1 MKIISNTKND
11 SIKRVEE
18 IYKVL
23 KKNDFG
29 YLIEENTF
37 FKNFPFLKDTKR
49 GKYKELPDES
59 IPKRIKD
66 VLEELGPTY
75 IKLGQMLSTRP
86 DLIGVEIAKELESLR
101 DNTPTTPFNEIK
113 EVIEKELGKPINEIY
128 KEIDEK
134 PLGSAS
140 IGQVHKGILLENN
153 KEVAIKVQKP
163 HVRET
168 IESDL
173 KIMKFLSDKIG
184 KYINQTKVYN
194 IPSILTEFERSI
206 FKEIDYHEELI
217 NMKNLAHNFRA
228 VHYIHIPAAYSE
240 YCSEKIITME
250 LIKGKEVSEVM
261 VHDYPEYNKKLIA
274 KRGVKSY
281 FKQIMIDGFF
291 HADPH
296 PGNMMIMEN
305 NVLCY
310 IDEGMMGILDDDF
323 REELAEL
330 ILLLLSRNV
339 DNIINQLI
347 YMDILTPAQNTP
359 ELKADVNDIMNKYYG
374 ADLKDMHGGIQ
385 QLLKVMIKHNIQLP
399 REFVMIGRGM
409 ALIEDTGMKL
419 DPEFNAVTELKKLSR
434 KIIFQKYSPNRLA
447 RVSSN
452 YMLQIEHLA
461 KDLPTTLNNMLS
473 KLEEGNLSVKLK
485 HESISEIMNQL
496 SISLILSALIIG
508 SSLAII
514 SDKGPKLFDVSILG
528 LIGFVFSA
536 ALGIYLV
543 YVKREITYTKKPFNI
558 TYFLIYLNRKLKSF
572 SKSFIRNLCILLHSQ
587 L

>member
-11 SIKRVEE
+11 SIKRIDE

-37 FKNFPFLKDTKR
+37 FKTFPFLKDTKR
-49 GKYKELPDES
+49 RKYKQLPDES
-59 IPKRIKD
+59 VPKRIKN

-86 DLIGVEIAKELESLR
+86 DLVGIELAKELETLR
-101 DNTPTTPFNEIK
+101 DETSITPFDEIK
-113 EVIEKELGKPINEIY
+113 KIIEEDLGKPIDEIY
-128 KEIDEK
+128 KNIDK
-134 PLGSAS
+134 IPLGSAS
-140 IGQVHKGILLENN
+140 IGQVHKGVLVENN
-153 KEVAIKVQKP
+153 QEVAIKVQKP
-163 HVRET
+163 HVEET
-168 IESDL
+168 IKTDL
-173 KIMKFLSDKIG
+173 KIMKFLSENIG
-184 KYINQTKVYN
+184 RYINQTKVYN
-194 IPSILTEFERSI
+194 IPAILTEFERTI
-206 FKEIDYHEELI
+206 FKEIDYTEELI
-217 NMKNLAHNFRA
+217 NMKNLANNFKS
-228 VHYIHIPAAYSE
+228 VHYIHIPHPYQK

-261 VHDYPEYNKKLIA
+261 KNDYPEYNKKLIA

-305 NVLCY
+305 NILCY
-310 IDEGMMGILDDDF
+310 IDEGMMGILNDDF

-330 ILLLLSRNV
+330 ILLLISGNV
-339 DNIINQLI
+339 DNILNQLI

-359 ELKADVNDIMNKYYG
+359 DLKADVNDLMNKYYS

-385 QLLKVMIKHNIQLP
+385 ELLKVMIKNNIQLP
-399 REFVMIGRGM
+399 KEFVMIGRGIT
-409 ALIEDTGMKL
+409 LIEDTGMKL
-419 DPEFNAVTELKKLSR
+419 DPDFNAITELKKLSK
-434 KIIFQKYSPNRLA
+434 KIIIQKYSPTRLA

-461 KDLPTTLNNMLS
+461 KDLPTTLNNMIS

-508 SSLAII
+508 SSLAIM
-514 SDKGPKLFDVSILG
+514 SNKGPKLFDVSILG

-536 ALGIYLV
+536 ALGIVLV
-543 YVKREITYTKKPFNI
+543 IQFM
-558 TYFLIYLNRKLKSF
+558 
-572 SKSFIRNLCILLHSQ
+572 IRDD
-587 L
+587 

>member
-1 MKIISNTKND
+1 MKIISSSIFSSKKD

-184 KYINQTKVYN
+184 MYQSTFFNYVFGLAG
-194 IPSILTEFERSI
+194 SI
-206 FKEIDYHEELI
+206 
-217 NMKNLAHNFRA
+217 
-228 VHYIHIPAAYSE
+228 
-240 YCSEKIITME
+240 
-250 LIKGKEVSEVM
+250 
-261 VHDYPEYNKKLIA
+261 
-274 KRGVKSY
+274 
-281 FKQIMIDGFF
+281 
-291 HADPH
+291 
-296 PGNMMIMEN
+296 
-305 NVLCY
+305 
-310 IDEGMMGILDDDF
+310 
-323 REELAEL
+323 L
-330 ILLLLSRNV
+330 ILLISGETFKLFSKNLLIV
-339 DNIINQLI
+339 
-347 YMDILTPAQNTP
+347 
-359 ELKADVNDIMNKYYG
+359 V
-374 ADLKDMHGGIQ
+374 
-385 QLLKVMIKHNIQLP
+385 KVSSS
-399 REFVMIGRGM
+399 
-409 ALIEDTGMKL
+409 
-419 DPEFNAVTELKKLSR
+419 KLSGV
-434 KIIFQKYSPNRLA
+434 L
-447 RVSSN
+447 SS
-452 YMLQIEHLA
+452 
-461 KDLPTTLNNMLS
+461 K
-473 KLEEGNLSVKLK
+473 
-485 HESISEIMNQL
+485 
-496 SISLILSALIIG
+496 ISLINILQSG
-508 SSLAII
+508 SGSW
-514 SDKGPKLFDVSILG
+514 
-528 LIGFVFSA
+528 
-536 ALGIYLV
+536 
-543 YVKREITYTKKPFNI
+543 
-558 TYFLIYLNRKLKSF
+558 
-572 SKSFIRNLCILLHSQ
+572 
-587 L
+587 

>member
-1 MKIISNTKND
+1 MKIIPSTKND
-11 SIKRVEE
+11 SIKRIEK

-29 YLIEENTF
+29 YLIEENTI
-37 FKNFPFLKDTKR
+37 FKKFPFLKNTKR
-49 GKYKELPDES
+49 GKYKELYDES
-59 IPKRIKD
+59 IPKRIKN

-113 EVIEKELGKPINEIY
+113 EVIEEELGKPINEIY
-128 KEIDEK
+128 KEINET

-140 IGQVHKGILLENN
+140 IGQVHKGILIENN
-153 KEVAIKVQKP
+153 QEVAIKVQKP
-163 HVRET
+163 HVEET
-168 IESDL
+168 IKSDL
-173 KIMKFLSDKIG
+173 KIMKFLSENIG
-184 KYINQTKVYN
+184 KYLNQTKVYN
-194 IPSILTEFERSI
+194 IPAILTEFERSI
-206 FKEIDYHEELI
+206 FKELDYTEELI
-217 NMKNLAHNFRA
+217 NMKNLANNFKS
-228 VHYIHIPAAYSE
+228 VHYIHIPHPYQK

-261 VHDYPEYNKKLIA
+261 KNDYPEYNKKLIA

-305 NVLCY
+305 NILCY
-310 IDEGMMGILDDDF
+310 IDEGMMGILNDDF

-330 ILLLLSRNV
+330 ILLLISGNV
-339 DNIINQLI
+339 DNILNQLI

-359 ELKADVNDIMNKYYG
+359 DLKADVNDLMNKYYS

-385 QLLKVMIKHNIQLP
+385 ELLKVMIKNNIQLP
-399 REFVMIGRGM
+399 KEFVMIGRGIT
-409 ALIEDTGMKL
+409 LIEDTGMKL
-419 DPEFNAVTELKKLSR
+419 DPDFNAITELKKLSK
-434 KIIFQKYSPNRLA
+434 KIILQKYSPTRLA

-461 KDLPTTLNNMLS
+461 KDLPTTLNNMLL

-508 SSLAII
+508 SSLAIL
-514 SDKGPKLFDVSILG
+514 SDKGPKVFDVSILG

-536 ALGIYLV
+536 ALGIFLV
-543 YVKREITYTKKPFNI
+543 IQFM
-558 TYFLIYLNRKLKSF
+558 
-572 SKSFIRNLCILLHSQ
+572 IRDD
-587 L
+587 